1 MLQISNKLVRLK
13 MVENAKHLPK
23 WVYHFIEN
31 IKV

>member
-23 WVYHFIEN
+23 WVYHFEN